1 MNVTRQQ
8 LFALIYGGL
17 GILFALVWYSLSL
30 APVFSLSILAIV
42 LAVVFYVQT
51 EKYGLV
57 HAAR

>member
-1 MNVTRQQ
+1 MTRQQ

-51 EKYGLV
+51 EKHGLV

>member
-1 MNVTRQQ
+1 MTRQQ

>member
-1 MNVTRQQ
+1 MNVSRQQ
-8 LFALIYGGL
+8 LFAIIYGGL

-30 APVFSLSILAIV
+30 APVFSVSILAIV